1 MTAPAVPRAHVPA
14 LAVIVKLERAHS
26 TSWQLEWR
34 GPLGNRRSGQWYA
47 TYAEAH
53 AMAESCGAAGILD
66 E

>member
-1 MTAPAVPRAHVPA
+1 VPA